1 MLRTYK
7 GNQYPVT
14 VLQITQLQEDLE
26 KMDILH
32 QVSSTSDDVTDK
44 MTSLKQTDIEELNRI
59 TKSEMKKLLGER
71 HQVANNIVEKA
82 TMKTISKGNFQK
94 IIEEITSANKSL
106 SQEIDKQKMVLY
118 LLISY
123 YAYKYY

>member
-1 MLRTYK
+1 
-7 GNQYPVT
+7 
-14 VLQITQLQEDLE
+14 
-26 KMDILH
+26 
-32 QVSSTSDDVTDK
+32 
-44 MTSLKQTDIEELNRI
+44 
-59 TKSEMKKLLGER
+59 MKKLLGKR

-82 TMKTISKGNFQK
+82 TMKTISKKNFQK
-94 IIEEITSANKSL
+94 IIEEIISANKSL

>member
-1 MLRTYK
+1 M
-7 GNQYPVT
+7 
-14 VLQITQLQEDLE
+14 
-26 KMDILH
+26 
-32 QVSSTSDDVTDK
+32 TSDDVTDK

>member
-1 MLRTYK
+1 M
-7 GNQYPVT
+7 
-14 VLQITQLQEDLE
+14 
-26 KMDILH
+26 
-32 QVSSTSDDVTDK
+32 TSDDVTDK
-44 MTSLKQTDIEELNRI
+44 MTSLKQTGIEELNRI